1 MKKTTTPIKTPSPHT
16 GQSHATAEVGNLNSS
31 LLAEFFSTTLN
42 MSWQLAII
50 VLVPIL
56 GGFELD
62 RKLHTRPLLTIVG
75 FVLAI
80 TGMAVVVWRQFQRF
94 MPATPAHHKGSR
106 S

>member
-1 MKKTTTPIKTPSPHT
+1 M
-16 GQSHATAEVGNLNSS
+16 GNLNSS
-31 LLAEFFSTTLN
+31 LIAEFFSTTLN

-62 RKLHTRPLLTIVG
+62 RKLRTQPLLTIVG

-80 TGMAVVVWRQFQRF
+80 AGGAVVVWRQFQRF
-94 MPATPAHHKGSR
+94 MPAGPAHTKGSR